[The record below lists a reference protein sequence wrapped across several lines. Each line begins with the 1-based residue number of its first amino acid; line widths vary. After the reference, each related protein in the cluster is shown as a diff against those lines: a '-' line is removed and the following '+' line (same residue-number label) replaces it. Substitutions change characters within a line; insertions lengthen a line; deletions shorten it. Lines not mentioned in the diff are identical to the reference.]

1 MVWEKNCSELFFT
14 PHHSSRAG
22 KLHFSEQLKTAP
34 FKPYIVAE
42 VAFAYGEVDVELAIL
57 AVVWREM
64 HADRPVGGVRK
75 NRKNRGILFGQGSR
89 ETRPDCNTYA
99 AYWFWTH
106 TRRHKSCLEYF
117 RLPGALLPGCIG
129 NGGARRRGTFQ
140 TTTCA
145 LEGRALRVG
154 TAESRDS

>member
-1 MVWEKNCSELFFT
+1 MGGARHGSVKLDVREGIPSSTNNKIDYIRMVWEKNCSELFFT
-14 PHHSSRAG
+14 PHRSSRAG

-75 NRKNRGILFGQGSR
+75 NRKNREILFGQR
-89 ETRPDCNTYA
+89 
-99 AYWFWTH
+99 
-106 TRRHKSCLEYF
+106 
-117 RLPGALLPGCIG
+117 
-129 NGGARRRGTFQ
+129 
-140 TTTCA
+140 
-145 LEGRALRVG
+145 
-154 TAESRDS
+154 ESRD